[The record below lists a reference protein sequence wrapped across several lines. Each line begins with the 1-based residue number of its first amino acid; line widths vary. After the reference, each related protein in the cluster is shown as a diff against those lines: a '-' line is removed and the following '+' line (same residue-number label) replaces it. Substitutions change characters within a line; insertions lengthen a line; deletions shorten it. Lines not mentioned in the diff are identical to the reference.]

1 VLDSK
6 WGSRAAQA
14 ILGCALA
21 VSLQVSF
28 GVAAAAAADL
38 NAPMAAPYAPEY
50 MPVIAPFT
58 QANHPFW
65 TIDEVRVGALDHAL
79 EDSPAE
85 RGAALNLEVL
95 GGRLPGGYGNSI
107 LDFFLTPRPHLGT
120 TLGFGKTDEFYW
132 GVTWDAKLFGPTFL
146 ESSFGGAAHD
156 GPLDARGLPSYG
168 CELNFRESVSLGY
181 AITQNW
187 RVLATLDHMSNGN
200 LCQPNHGLTN
210 AGIRLGYHF

>member
-1 VLDSK
+1 MLDSK

-38 NAPMAAPYAPEY
+38 NTPMAAPYAPAIDPY
-50 MPVIAPFT
+50 MPAITPFT

-79 EDSPAE
+79 EDSVRRKRRRPE
-85 RGAALNLEVL
+85 PRSSRRPV
-95 GGRLPGGYGNSI
+95 PGGYGNSI
-107 LDFFLTPRPHLGT
+107 VDFFLTPQAATSGL

-146 ESSFGGAAHD
+146 EVVVRRR
-156 GPLDARGLPSYG
+156 GP
-168 CELNFRESVSLGY
+168 
-181 AITQNW
+181 
-187 RVLATLDHMSNGN
+187 
-200 LCQPNHGLTN
+200 
-210 AGIRLGYHF
+210 